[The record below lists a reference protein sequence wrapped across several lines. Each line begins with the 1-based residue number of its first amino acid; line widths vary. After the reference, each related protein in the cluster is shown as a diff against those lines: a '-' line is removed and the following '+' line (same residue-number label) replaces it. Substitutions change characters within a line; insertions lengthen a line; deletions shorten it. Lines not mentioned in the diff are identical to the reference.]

1 MKKESPKTKLMKKAN
16 KLWKQAV
23 LSRNPRCEVCGSTY
37 GLTAHHFFPRS
48 SAGHMIYL
56 VENGCSL
63 CQSCHFKH
71 HFTFNPTIHHK
82 ITVRRGEKWYN
93 KLEKISKEEHAS
105 YRSVEYY
112 KDNIQRLE
120 ELINKYGER

>member
-1 MKKESPKTKLMKKAN
+1 MSPKTRLMHKAN

-23 LSRNPRCEVCGSTY
+23 LLKNNRCEVCGSTF

-56 VENGCSL
+56 VENGVSL

-71 HFTFNPTIHHK
+71 HFANNPTIHYK
-82 ITVRRGEKWYN
+82 IIARRGENWYKN
-93 KLEKISKEEHAS
+93 LEEISKEKHAS

-112 KDNIQRLE
+112 KDNINRLE
-120 ELINKYGER
+120 EIIEKYDQ